1 MLVTIRCGV
10 SIALVQST
18 ILLEHRALTVLHS
31 DCDCLLLLV
40 KDSKTVPAW
49 LVVSY
54 YIFDESE

>member
-1 MLVTIRCGV
+1 MCGV

-31 DCDCLLLLV
+31 DCDGLLLLV

-49 LVVSY
+49 GVVSY
-54 YIFDESE
+54 YICDESE